1 MSIPANTRPLTGPPP
16 ALKAPAG
23 ATDCHMHLYLPGYEA
38 QAGGPNIA
46 ELATVADY
54 RQVQQ
59 RLSLERVVV
68 TQSNAYQFDNRSILQ
83 GVAEIGQERAR
94 AIVAVAPDVTES
106 QLDALHAQGARG
118 ARIMQLPGGAV
129 GMSGL
134 AAVEARI
141 KAFGWHLM
149 VQFNGR
155 EINDYAEILR
165 AIETDYIIDH
175 IGKFMPP
182 VDVDDPRVDQILS
195 LLDRG
200 NAWVKICGGYETSL
214 SGGPEY
220 DDVSPIAKRIIQH
233 APERVIWGSNWPH
246 VAVPRDQYPNDAEQ
260 LDTLLD
266 WADER
271 ARQKILVDN
280 PAVLYGF

>member
-1 MSIPANTRPLTGPPP
+1 
-16 ALKAPAG
+16 
-23 ATDCHMHLYLPGYEA
+23 MHLYLPGYEA
-38 QAGGPNIA
+38 QPGGPNIA

-83 GVAEIGQERAR
+83 GVAEIGQARAR
-94 AIVAVAPDVTES
+94 AIVAVAPDASES
-106 QLDALHAQGARG
+106 QIEALHAQGARG

-134 AAVEARI
+134 TAVEARV

-149 VQFNGR
+149 MQFNSH
-155 EINDYAEILR
+155 EIDNYMTTLQ
-165 AIETDYIIDH
+165 AIDTDYIIDH

-182 VDVDDPRVDQILS
+182 VAADDPRVDQILS

-200 NAWVKICGGYETSL
+200 NAWIKICGGYETSL

-220 DDVSPIAKRIIQH
+220 ADVSPIAKRVIKY

-246 VAVPRDQYPNDAEQ
+246 VAVPRDQYPDDAEQ
-260 LDTLLD
+260 LDVLLH
-266 WADER
+266 WADESI
-271 ARQKILVDN
+271 RQKILVDN